1 MVKLAKGERESGA
14 ILIFIR
20 GARLISSELVM
31 AEVPRAL
38 RGTTVRDPNFDLAMS
53 LTKAA
58 IFLQEIVQYPVDHR
72 VLRRAGVIFDPWL
85 RALDGIHVA
94 TAPDLRP
101 IEAFVTYDERQ
112 AKAARKAGLPTV
124 ASGK

>member
-1 MVKLAKGERESGA
+1 MKLVKGELESRA
-14 ILIFIR
+14 MLLFIR
-20 GARLISSELVM
+20 GARLVSSELVV

-38 RGTTVRDPNFDLAMS
+38 RGNTIEDPSFDLAMG

-58 IFLQEIVQYPVDHR
+58 IFLREIVQYPVDHR
-72 VLRRAGVIFDPWL
+72 VLRRAGMAFDPRL

-94 TAPDLRP
+94 TALDLRP
-101 IEAFVTYDERQ
+101 IEAFVTYDDRQ

-124 ASGK
+124 SPRE

>member
-1 MVKLAKGERESGA
+1 MR
-14 ILIFIR
+14 IFIR
-20 GARLISSELVM
+20 GARLVSSELVM

-38 RGTTVRDPNFDLAMS
+38 RAHAMEHPTFDLAMS

-58 IFLQEIVQYPVDHR
+58 ILFKEIVQYPVDHR
-72 VLRRAGVIFDPWL
+72 VLRRAGMIFDPRL

-94 TAPDLRP
+94 TALDLRP

-112 AKAARKAGLPTV
+112 AEATRKAGLPTV
-124 ASGK
+124 SPRE

>member
-1 MVKLAKGERESGA
+1 
-14 ILIFIR
+14 
-20 GARLISSELVM
+20 M

-38 RGTTVRDPNFDLAMS
+38 RGTTIRNPTFDLAMS

-58 IFLQEIVQYPVDHR
+58 ILLKEVVQYPVDHR
-72 VLRRAGVIFDPWL
+72 VLRRAGTIFDPRL
-85 RALDGIHVA
+85 RSLDGIHVA
-94 TAPDLRP
+94 TALDLRP

-124 ASGK
+124 SPGA